1 MISGSAFFL
10 KARDAL
16 EEGEVPVGCVI
27 VYQNQ
32 VIGTGRNQVN
42 ETKNATRHAELVAI
56 DQVKTWCM
64 SKCLSFEDVLHDC
77 CLYVTVE
84 PCIMCAAALRFVGIP
99 RVVFGCANERFG
111 GCGSILNIHTD
122 DYSKDICQNSV
133 QEDISPRGETAQC
146 SKCNA
151 ESLQRFSNAGGN
163 EKLMDQASC
172 KKNTDVT
179 RDFAQER
186 LSYPINHVNDI
197 QKENSL
203 QVGYDESEKPHE
215 CICRVPSSKIGKP
228 FECAPFILANT
239 AVHLLKE
246 FYKGENP
253 NAPVPKVK
261 TKRQK

>member
-1 MISGSAFFL
+1 M
-10 KARDAL
+10 
-16 EEGEVPVGCVI
+16 GCVI

-84 PCIMCAAALRFVGIP
+84 PCIMCAAALRFLDIP

-146 SKCNA
+146 SKCNV
-151 ESLQRFSNAGGN
+151 ESLQRFSNASGK
-163 EKLMDQASC
+163 EKSMDQASC
-172 KKNTDVT
+172 KKSTDVT
-179 RDFAQER
+179 PDFAQDM
-186 LSYPINHVNDI
+186 LSNLINHVNDI

-203 QVGYDESEKPHE
+203 RVSYGESEKPHE
-215 CICRVPSSKIGKP
+215 CICRVPSSKIGKS
-228 FECAPFILANT
+228 FECVPFILANT

-246 FYKGENP
+246 FYKGGNP